1 MYQLISTTRDELEIT
16 QSTYPTE
23 EAARNAMIEDI
34 IISTGYESL
43 DEIVDAANRGVCGFS
58 NRDAWAETNE
68 HGTGQW
74 NIVEIKEKGMT
85 KERLIQVIRDY
96 VGCDIEASEP
106 HYVRDVLTDTCG
118 CTKEELKELDLWNW
132 LGFADLEASV
142 DAE

>member
-1 MYQLISTTRDELEIT
+1 MYQLISTTRDALEIT
-16 QSTYPTE
+16 QSVYSTKK
-23 EAARNAMIEDI
+23 AAVDAMVEDI

-43 DEIVDAANRGVCGFS
+43 DEIVGAAGRGECGFS
-58 NRDAWAETNE
+58 DDEAWAETHE
-68 HGTGQW
+68 QGTGQW
-74 NIVEIKEKGMT
+74 KIVEIKEEGMS

-96 VGCDIEASEP
+96 VGCDIEAAEP